1 MIDVA
6 TSATPS
12 GAVSARRTTDDIVIG
27 IVGSGGDGVISS
39 GELLVSAAAAEGLYA
54 TILKSFGPQIRGGE
68 SSCRVRISREE
79 ALSYGDRLDVLVA
92 FNWADFARFKEEL
105 ALAPG
110 IVVIYDEKDGTPP
123 DQIPVDPALE
133 PVVLQIPFHDLAN
146 EATGSSLS
154 KNILATGRAR

>member
-1 MIDVA
+1 MPDTLTQPLA
-6 TSATPS
+6 PGTERE
-12 GAVSARRTTDDIVIG
+12 RRVVDDITIG

-92 FNWADFARFKEEL
+92 FNWADFE
-105 ALAPG
+105 
-110 IVVIYDEKDGTPP
+110 I
-123 DQIPVDPALE
+123 
-133 PVVLQIPFHDLAN
+133 
-146 EATGSSLS
+146 
-154 KNILATGRAR
+154 GRAHV